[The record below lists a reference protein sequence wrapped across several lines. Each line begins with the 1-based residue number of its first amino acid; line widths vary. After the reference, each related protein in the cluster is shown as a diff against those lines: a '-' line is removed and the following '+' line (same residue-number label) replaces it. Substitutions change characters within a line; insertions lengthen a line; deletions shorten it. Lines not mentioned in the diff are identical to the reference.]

1 LRYQFEPGTSADG
14 VTVDVPV
21 ATLNQVDPTAF
32 TWQVPGLR
40 EELVVALIRS
50 LPKQLRVNFVPAP
63 NVAKEF
69 LAVASPGEESL
80 LEALGRFLR
89 GRSGVHVSPEAW
101 DWGKV
106 PGHLRPT
113 FRVVDERGQ
122 VVGAGKDLERLK
134 EPLRPKFQAAMA
146 EAASSSGLDV
156 TGATSWTFGGIERTF
171 TQTRAGH
178 DVRGFPGLVD
188 EGSSVGLRVFGSER
202 ERDASHLRGLR
213 RLLML
218 AIPSP
223 ARAIAEGLS
232 NAEKLSLAGSPYP
245 SVADLL
251 EDCVAAGVDD
261 LVTRHGGPVWDEPS
275 FTALT
280 GAVRADLTESTRSV
294 MYDVVRVL
302 ASWRDVDKA
311 LTGSVDMTMLPALAD
326 LKAQVGRLVRRGF
339 VGEAGVTWL
348 RHYPRY
354 LAAVA
359 ERRTRLPGGVA
370 RDRQLMDQVAGL
382 QEAYLHRL
390 EALPDGRL
398 PSAELRRVGWMLEE
412 YRVSLWAQSLGT
424 SFPVSDT
431 RIRKA
436 LDQA

>member
-1 LRYQFEPGTSADG
+1 
-14 VTVDVPV
+14 
-21 ATLNQVDPTAF
+21 
-32 TWQVPGLR
+32 
-40 EELVVALIRS
+40 
-50 LPKQLRVNFVPAP
+50 
-63 NVAKEF
+63 
-69 LAVASPGEESL
+69 
-80 LEALGRFLR
+80 
-89 GRSGVHVSPEAW
+89 
-101 DWGKV
+101 
-106 PGHLRPT
+106 
-113 FRVVDERGQ
+113 
-122 VVGAGKDLERLK
+122 
-134 EPLRPKFQAAMA
+134 
-146 EAASSSGLDV
+146 
-156 TGATSWTFGGIERTF
+156 
-171 TQTRAGH
+171 
-178 DVRGFPGLVD
+178 
-188 EGSSVGLRVFGSER
+188 
-202 ERDASHLRGLR
+202 
-213 RLLML
+213 
-218 AIPSP
+218 
-223 ARAIAEGLS
+223 
-232 NAEKLSLAGSPYP
+232 
-245 SVADLL
+245 
-251 EDCVAAGVDD
+251 
-261 LVTRHGGPVWDEPS
+261 
-275 FTALT
+275 
-280 GAVRADLTESTRSV
+280 

>member
-1 LRYQFEPGTSADG
+1 
-14 VTVDVPV
+14 
-21 ATLNQVDPTAF
+21 
-32 TWQVPGLR
+32 
-40 EELVVALIRS
+40 
-50 LPKQLRVNFVPAP
+50 
-63 NVAKEF
+63 
-69 LAVASPGEESL
+69 
-80 LEALGRFLR
+80 
-89 GRSGVHVSPEAW
+89 
-101 DWGKV
+101 
-106 PGHLRPT
+106 
-113 FRVVDERGQ
+113 
-122 VVGAGKDLERLK
+122 
-134 EPLRPKFQAAMA
+134 
-146 EAASSSGLDV
+146 
-156 TGATSWTFGGIERTF
+156 
-171 TQTRAGH
+171 
-178 DVRGFPGLVD
+178 
-188 EGSSVGLRVFGSER
+188 
-202 ERDASHLRGLR
+202 
-213 RLLML
+213 ML
-218 AIPSP
+218 AIHSP
-223 ARAIAEGLS
+223 ARAIADGLS
-232 NAEKLSLAGSPYP
+232 NTEKLSLAGSPYP

-251 EDCVAAGVDD
+251 EDCVAAAVDD
-261 LVTRHGGPVWDEPS
+261 LVARHGGPVWDEPS

-280 GAVRADLTESTRSV
+280 AAVRADLTETTRAV
-294 MYDVVRVL
+294 MYEVVRVL
-302 ASWRDVDKA
+302 ASWRDLDKA

-326 LKAQVGRLVRRGF
+326 MKAQVGRLVQRGF

-359 ERRTRLPGGVA
+359 ERRTRLPGDVA